1 MGDMDLIPPQTKLHS
16 RAETSDVG
24 RRCLSLG
31 PKSVGSPLELMQTL
45 DAGEGEGTEWGA
57 TVGKAG
63 RTHTPTE
70 LMLGCFTE
78 NVGDEK

>member
-31 PKSVGSPLELMQTL
+31 PKSVGSPHPLELMQTL
-45 DAGEGEGTEWGA
+45 DAGEGREWGA
-57 TVGKAG
+57 EMY
-63 RTHTPTE
+63 RWESWQDPHTH
-70 LMLGCFTE
+70 
-78 NVGDEK
+78 